1 MTKKPL
7 ELYIHIPFCVK
18 KCAYCDFLSGP
29 STLEVREAYVNCL
42 IEEICHCKHA
52 GVGDSDNKWAPC
64 DPENYEV
71 VSAFFG
77 GGTPSILKPD
87 QIRRIMTALKEVFCW
102 NSDAEVTIEANPG
115 TVDAE
120 KLRNYLDCGIN
131 RISFGLQSADNEE
144 LRKLGRIH
152 TWEEFL
158 DSFHQARIAGFT
170 NINVDLMS
178 ALPGQTKESWEKTLR
193 QVLALQPEHI
203 SAYSLIIEEGTPFY
217 QLYEKDVERRDAGE
231 EPELIPSEEEER
243 AMYEAT
249 GRILKEQGYLHYEIS
264 NYAKPGCECRHNLGY
279 WQRRDY
285 LGFGLGASTLL
296 NPVRYKNTEDLEAY
310 LGGDFSKKEFFVLTK
325 DNQIEE
331 TMFLGLRV
339 LEGVSKEH
347 FREQF
352 SCELRVVYRKELE
365 KLEQEGLLEEEGDFV
380 RLTSRGIDLSNPV
393 LAEFLL
399 S

>member
-1 MTKKPL
+1 MKEL
-7 ELYIHIPFCVK
+7 ELYLHIPFCVK
-18 KCAYCDFLSGP
+18 KCNYCDFLSALAGEE
-29 STLEVREAYVNCL
+29 TRAAYVDAL
-42 IEEICHCKHA
+42 LEEIR
-52 GVGDSDNKWAPC
+52 GFDE
-64 DPENYEV
+64 PEDYEV
-71 VSAFFG
+71 VTVFFG
-77 GGTPSILKPD
+77 GGTPSILPG
-87 QIRRIMTALKEVFCW
+87 QAIFRIMEALREKF
-102 NSDAEVTIEANPG
+102 SFRKGAEITLEANPG
-115 TVDAE
+115 TVDKE
-120 KLRNYLDCGIN
+120 KLSFYKKAGIN
-131 RISFGLQSADNEE
+131 RLSFGLQSADAEE
-144 LRKLGRIH
+144 LKKLGRIH
-152 TWEEFL
+152 TWEKFL
-158 DSFHQARIAGFT
+158 ESFQLAREAGFS

-339 LEGVSKEH
+339 LEGVSKEQ

-365 KLEQEGLLEEEGDFV
+365 KLEKEGLLEEEGDFV

>member
-1 MTKKPL
+1 MKEL
-7 ELYIHIPFCVK
+7 ELYLHIPFCVK
-18 KCAYCDFLSGP
+18 KCNYCDFLSAPAGEE
-29 STLEVREAYVNCL
+29 TRAAYVDAL
-42 IEEICHCKHA
+42 LEEIR
-52 GVGDSDNKWAPC
+52 GFDE
-64 DPENYEV
+64 PEDYEV
-71 VSAFFG
+71 VTVFFG
-77 GGTPSILKPD
+77 GGTPSILPG
-87 QIRRIMTALKEVFCW
+87 QAIFRIMEALREKF
-102 NSDAEVTIEANPG
+102 SFRKGAEITLEANPG
-115 TVDAE
+115 TVDKE
-120 KLRNYLDCGIN
+120 KLSFYKKAGIN
-131 RISFGLQSADNEE
+131 RLSFGLQSADAEE
-144 LRKLGRIH
+144 LKKLGRIH
-152 TWEEFL
+152 TWEKFL
-158 DSFHQARIAGFT
+158 ESFQLAREAGFS

-264 NYAKPGCECRHNLGY
+264 NYAKPGRECCHNLGY

-296 NPVRYKNTEDLEAY
+296 NPVRYKNTENLEAY

-339 LEGVSKEH
+339 LEGVSKEQ

-365 KLEQEGLLEEEGDFV
+365 KLEKEGLLEEEGDFV

>member
-1 MTKKPL
+1 MKEL
-7 ELYIHIPFCVK
+7 EIYLHIPFCVK
-18 KCAYCDFLSGP
+18 KCNYCDFLSAPAGEE
-29 STLEVREAYVNCL
+29 TRAAYVDAL
-42 IEEICHCKHA
+42 LEEIR
-52 GVGDSDNKWAPC
+52 GFDE
-64 DPENYEV
+64 PEDYEV
-71 VSAFFG
+71 VTVFFG
-77 GGTPSILKPD
+77 GGTPSILPG
-87 QIRRIMTALKEVFCW
+87 QAIFRIMEALREKF
-102 NSDAEVTIEANPG
+102 SFRKGAEITLEANPG
-115 TVDAE
+115 TVDKE
-120 KLRNYLDCGIN
+120 KLSFYKKAGIN
-131 RISFGLQSADNEE
+131 RLSFGLQSADAEE
-144 LRKLGRIH
+144 LKKLGRIH
-152 TWEEFL
+152 TWEKFL
-158 DSFHQARIAGFT
+158 ESFQLAREAGFS

-264 NYAKPGCECRHNLGY
+264 NYAKPGRECCHNLGY

-339 LEGVSKEH
+339 LEGVSKEQ

-365 KLEQEGLLEEEGDFV
+365 KLEKEGLLEEEGDFV

>member
-1 MTKKPL
+1 MKEL
-7 ELYIHIPFCVK
+7 ELYLHIPFCVK
-18 KCAYCDFLSGP
+18 KCNYCDFLSAPAGEE
-29 STLEVREAYVNCL
+29 TRAAYVDAL
-42 IEEICHCKHA
+42 LEEIR
-52 GVGDSDNKWAPC
+52 GFDE
-64 DPENYEV
+64 PEDYEV
-71 VSAFFG
+71 VTVFFG
-77 GGTPSILKPD
+77 GGTPSILPG
-87 QIRRIMTALKEVFCW
+87 QAIFRIMEALREKF
-102 NSDAEVTIEANPG
+102 SFRKGAEITLEANPG
-115 TVDAE
+115 TVDKE
-120 KLRNYLDCGIN
+120 KLSFYRKAGIN
-131 RISFGLQSADNEE
+131 RLSFGLQSADAEE
-144 LRKLGRIH
+144 LKKLGRIH
-152 TWEEFL
+152 TWEKFL
-158 DSFHQARIAGFT
+158 ESFQLAREAGFS

-264 NYAKPGCECRHNLGY
+264 NYAKPGRECCHNLGY

-339 LEGVSKEH
+339 LEGVSKEQ

-365 KLEQEGLLEEEGDFV
+365 KLEKEGLLEEEGDFV

>member
-1 MTKKPL
+1 MKEL
-7 ELYIHIPFCVK
+7 ELYLHIPFCVK
-18 KCAYCDFLSGP
+18 KCNYCDFLSAP
-29 STLEVREAYVNCL
+29 AEEETRAAYVDAL
-42 IEEICHCKHA
+42 LEEIR
-52 GVGDSDNKWAPC
+52 GFE
-64 DPENYEV
+64 DPEDYEV
-71 VSAFFG
+71 VTVFFG
-77 GGTPSILKPD
+77 GGTPSILPG
-87 QIRRIMTALKEVFCW
+87 QEIFRIMEALREKF
-102 NSDAEVTIEANPG
+102 SFRKGAEITLEANPG
-115 TVDAE
+115 TVDKE
-120 KLRNYLDCGIN
+120 KLVCYKKAGIN
-131 RISFGLQSADNEE
+131 RLSFGLQSADAEE
-144 LRKLGRIH
+144 LKKLGRIH
-152 TWEEFL
+152 TWEKFL
-158 DSFHQARIAGFT
+158 ESFQLAREAGFS

-217 QLYEKDVERRDAGE
+217 QFYEKDVERRDAGE
-231 EPELIPSEEEER
+231 EPELLPSEEEER

-264 NYAKPGCECRHNLGY
+264 NYAKPGRECRHNLGY

-339 LEGVSKEH
+339 LEGVSKEK

>member
-1 MTKKPL
+1 MKEL
-7 ELYIHIPFCVK
+7 ELYLHIPFCVK
-18 KCAYCDFLSGP
+18 KCNYCDFLSAP
-29 STLEVREAYVNCL
+29 AEEETRAAYVDAL
-42 IEEICHCKHA
+42 LEEIR
-52 GVGDSDNKWAPC
+52 GFE
-64 DPENYEV
+64 DPEDYEV
-71 VSAFFG
+71 VTVFFG
-77 GGTPSILKPD
+77 GGTPSILLG
-87 QIRRIMTALKEVFCW
+87 QEIYRIVEALREKFSFRKE
-102 NSDAEVTIEANPG
+102 AEITLEANPG
-115 TVDAE
+115 TVDKE
-120 KLRNYLDCGIN
+120 KLSCYKKAGIN
-131 RISFGLQSADNEE
+131 RLSFGLQSADAEE
-144 LRKLGRIH
+144 LKKLGRIH
-152 TWEEFL
+152 TWEKFL
-158 DSFHQARIAGFT
+158 ESFQLAREAGFS

-231 EPELIPSEEEER
+231 EPELLPSEEEER

-264 NYAKPGCECRHNLGY
+264 NYAKPGRECRHNLGY

-339 LEGVSKEH
+339 LEGVSKEK

>member
-1 MTKKPL
+1 MKEL
-7 ELYIHIPFCVK
+7 ELYLHIPFCVK
-18 KCAYCDFLSGP
+18 KCNYCDFLSAP
-29 STLEVREAYVNCL
+29 AREETRAAYVDAL
-42 IEEICHCKHA
+42 LEEIR
-52 GVGDSDNKWAPC
+52 GFDE
-64 DPENYEV
+64 PEDYEV
-71 VSAFFG
+71 VTVFFG
-77 GGTPSILKPD
+77 GGTPSILPG
-87 QIRRIMTALKEVFCW
+87 QAIFRIMEALREKF
-102 NSDAEVTIEANPG
+102 SFRKGAEITLEANPG
-115 TVDAE
+115 TVDKE
-120 KLRNYLDCGIN
+120 KLSFYKKAGIN
-131 RISFGLQSADNEE
+131 RLSFGLQSADAEE
-144 LRKLGRIH
+144 LKKLGRIH
-152 TWEEFL
+152 TWEKFL
-158 DSFHQARIAGFT
+158 ESFQLAREAGFS

-264 NYAKPGCECRHNLGY
+264 NYAKPGRECCHNLGY

-339 LEGVSKEH
+339 LEGVSKEQ

>member
-1 MTKKPL
+1 MMKEL
-7 ELYIHIPFCVK
+7 ELYLHIPFCVK
-18 KCAYCDFLSGP
+18 KCNYCDFLSAPAGEE
-29 STLEVREAYVNCL
+29 TRAAYVDAL
-42 IEEICHCKHA
+42 LEEIR
-52 GVGDSDNKWAPC
+52 GFDE
-64 DPENYEV
+64 PEDYEV
-71 VSAFFG
+71 VTVFFG
-77 GGTPSILKPD
+77 GGTPSILPG
-87 QIRRIMTALKEVFCW
+87 QAIFRIMEALREKF
-102 NSDAEVTIEANPG
+102 SFRKGAEITLEANPG
-115 TVDAE
+115 TVDKE
-120 KLRNYLDCGIN
+120 KLSFYKKAGIN
-131 RISFGLQSADNEE
+131 RLSFGLQSADAEE
-144 LRKLGRIH
+144 LKKLGRIH
-152 TWEEFL
+152 TWEKFL
-158 DSFHQARIAGFT
+158 ESFQLAREAGFS

-264 NYAKPGCECRHNLGY
+264 NYAKPGRECCHNLGY

-339 LEGVSKEH
+339 LEGVSKEQ

-365 KLEQEGLLEEEGDFV
+365 KLEKEGLLEEEGDFV

>member
-1 MTKKPL
+1 MKEL
-7 ELYIHIPFCVK
+7 ELYLHIPFCVK
-18 KCAYCDFLSGP
+18 KCNYCDFLSAPAGEE
-29 STLEVREAYVNCL
+29 TRAAYVDTL
-42 IEEICHCKHA
+42 LEEIR
-52 GVGDSDNKWAPC
+52 GFDE
-64 DPENYEV
+64 PEDYEV
-71 VSAFFG
+71 VTVFLG
-77 GGTPSILKPD
+77 GGTPSILPG
-87 QIRRIMTALKEVFCW
+87 QAILRIMEALREKF
-102 NSDAEVTIEANPG
+102 SFHKGAEITLEANPG
-115 TVDAE
+115 TVDKE
-120 KLRNYLDCGIN
+120 KLSFYKKAGIN
-131 RISFGLQSADNEE
+131 RLSFGLQSADAEE
-144 LRKLGRIH
+144 LKKLGRIH
-152 TWEEFL
+152 TWEKFL
-158 DSFHQARIAGFT
+158 ESFQLAREAGFS

-325 DNQIEE
+325 DNQIEV

-339 LEGVSKEH
+339 LEGVSKEQ

-365 KLEQEGLLEEEGDFV
+365 KLEKEGLLEEEGDFV

>member
-1 MTKKPL
+1 MKEL
-7 ELYIHIPFCVK
+7 ELYLHIPFCVK
-18 KCAYCDFLSGP
+18 KCNYCDFLSAPAGEE
-29 STLEVREAYVNCL
+29 TRAAYVDTL
-42 IEEICHCKHA
+42 LEEIR
-52 GVGDSDNKWAPC
+52 GFDE
-64 DPENYEV
+64 PEDYEV
-71 VSAFFG
+71 VTVFLG
-77 GGTPSILKPD
+77 GGTPSILPG
-87 QIRRIMTALKEVFCW
+87 QAILRIMEALREKF
-102 NSDAEVTIEANPG
+102 SFHKGAEITLEANPG
-115 TVDAE
+115 TVDKE
-120 KLRNYLDCGIN
+120 KLSFYKKAGIN
-131 RISFGLQSADNEE
+131 RLSFGLQSADAEE
-144 LRKLGRIH
+144 LKKLGRIH
-152 TWEEFL
+152 TWEKFL
-158 DSFHQARIAGFT
+158 ESFQLAREAGFS

-339 LEGVSKEH
+339 LEGVSKEQ

-365 KLEQEGLLEEEGDFV
+365 KLEKEGLLEEEGDFV

>member
-1 MTKKPL
+1 MKEL
-7 ELYIHIPFCVK
+7 ELYLHIPFCVK
-18 KCAYCDFLSGP
+18 KCNYCDFLSASAGEE
-29 STLEVREAYVNCL
+29 TRAAYVDAL
-42 IEEICHCKHA
+42 LEEIR
-52 GVGDSDNKWAPC
+52 GFDE
-64 DPENYEV
+64 PEDYEV
-71 VSAFFG
+71 VTVFFG
-77 GGTPSILKPD
+77 GGTPSILPG
-87 QIRRIMTALKEVFCW
+87 QAIFRIMEALREKF
-102 NSDAEVTIEANPG
+102 SFRKGAEITLEANPG
-115 TVDAE
+115 TVDKE
-120 KLRNYLDCGIN
+120 KLSFYKKAGIN
-131 RISFGLQSADNEE
+131 RLSFGLQSADAEE
-144 LRKLGRIH
+144 LKKLGRIH
-152 TWEEFL
+152 TWEKFL
-158 DSFHQARIAGFT
+158 ESFQLAREAGFS

-264 NYAKPGCECRHNLGY
+264 NYAKPGRECCHNLGY

-339 LEGVSKEH
+339 LEGVSKEQ

-365 KLEQEGLLEEEGDFV
+365 KLEKEGLLEEEGDFV
-380 RLTSRGIDLSNPV
+380 RLTSRGIDLSNLV

>member
-1 MTKKPL
+1 MMKEL
-7 ELYIHIPFCVK
+7 ELYLHIPFCVK
-18 KCAYCDFLSGP
+18 KCNYCDFLSAPAGEE
-29 STLEVREAYVNCL
+29 TRAAYVDAL
-42 IEEICHCKHA
+42 LEEIR
-52 GVGDSDNKWAPC
+52 GFDE
-64 DPENYEV
+64 PEDYEV
-71 VSAFFG
+71 VTVFFG
-77 GGTPSILKPD
+77 GGTPSILPG
-87 QIRRIMTALKEVFCW
+87 QAIFRIMEALREKF
-102 NSDAEVTIEANPG
+102 SFRKGAEITLEANPG
-115 TVDAE
+115 TVDKE
-120 KLRNYLDCGIN
+120 KLSFYKKAGIN
-131 RISFGLQSADNEE
+131 RLSFGLQSADAEE
-144 LRKLGRIH
+144 LKKLGRIH
-152 TWEEFL
+152 TWEKFL
-158 DSFHQARIAGFT
+158 ESFQLAREAGFT

-264 NYAKPGCECRHNLGY
+264 NYAKPGRECCHNLGY

-339 LEGVSKEH
+339 LEGVSKEQ
-347 FREQF
+347 FREHF
-352 SCELRVVYRKELE
+352 SCELNVVYRKELE
-365 KLEQEGLLEEEGDFV
+365 KLEKEGLLEEEGDFV

>member
-1 MTKKPL
+1 MKEL
-7 ELYIHIPFCVK
+7 ELYLHIPFCVK
-18 KCAYCDFLSGP
+18 KCNYCDFLSAPAGEE
-29 STLEVREAYVNCL
+29 TRAAYVDAL
-42 IEEICHCKHA
+42 LEEIR
-52 GVGDSDNKWAPC
+52 GFDE
-64 DPENYEV
+64 PEDYEV
-71 VSAFFG
+71 VTVFFG
-77 GGTPSILKPD
+77 GGTPSILPG
-87 QIRRIMTALKEVFCW
+87 QAIFRIMEALREKF
-102 NSDAEVTIEANPG
+102 SFRKGAEITLEANPG
-115 TVDAE
+115 TVDKE
-120 KLRNYLDCGIN
+120 KLSFYKKAGIN
-131 RISFGLQSADNEE
+131 RLSFGLQSADAEE
-144 LRKLGRIH
+144 LKKLGRIH
-152 TWEEFL
+152 TWEKFL
-158 DSFHQARIAGFT
+158 ESFQLAREAGFS

-264 NYAKPGCECRHNLGY
+264 NYAKPGRECCHNLGY

-339 LEGVSKEH
+339 LEGVSKEQ
-347 FREQF
+347 FREHF

-365 KLEQEGLLEEEGDFV
+365 KLEKEGLLEEEGDFV
-380 RLTSRGIDLSNPV
+380 RLTSRVIDLSNPV

>member
-1 MTKKPL
+1 MKEL
-7 ELYIHIPFCVK
+7 ELYLHIPFCVK
-18 KCAYCDFLSGP
+18 KCNYCDFLSAPAGEE
-29 STLEVREAYVNCL
+29 TRAAYVDAL
-42 IEEICHCKHA
+42 LEEIR
-52 GVGDSDNKWAPC
+52 GFDE
-64 DPENYEV
+64 PEDYEV
-71 VSAFFG
+71 VTVFFG
-77 GGTPSILKPD
+77 GGTPSILPG
-87 QIRRIMTALKEVFCW
+87 QAIFRIMEALREKF
-102 NSDAEVTIEANPG
+102 SFRKGAEITLEANPG
-115 TVDAE
+115 TVDKE
-120 KLRNYLDCGIN
+120 KLSFYKKAGIN
-131 RISFGLQSADNEE
+131 RLSFGLQSADAEE
-144 LRKLGRIH
+144 LKKLGRIH
-152 TWEEFL
+152 TWEKFL
-158 DSFHQARIAGFT
+158 ESFQLAREAGFS

-193 QVLALQPEHI
+193 QVLVLQPEHI

-264 NYAKPGCECRHNLGY
+264 NYAKPGRECCHNLGY

-339 LEGVSKEH
+339 LEGVSKEQ
-347 FREQF
+347 FREHF
-352 SCELRVVYRKELE
+352 SCELNVVYRKELD
-365 KLEQEGLLEEEGDFV
+365 KLEQEGLREEEGDFV

>member
-1 MTKKPL
+1 MKEL
-7 ELYIHIPFCVK
+7 ELYLHIPFCVK
-18 KCAYCDFLSGP
+18 KCNYCDFLSAPAGEE
-29 STLEVREAYVNCL
+29 TRAAYVDAL
-42 IEEICHCKHA
+42 LEEIR
-52 GVGDSDNKWAPC
+52 GFDE
-64 DPENYEV
+64 PEDYEV
-71 VSAFFG
+71 VTVFFG
-77 GGTPSILKPD
+77 GGTPSILPG
-87 QIRRIMTALKEVFCW
+87 QAIFRIMEALREKF
-102 NSDAEVTIEANPG
+102 SFRKGAEITLEANPG
-115 TVDAE
+115 TVDKE
-120 KLRNYLDCGIN
+120 KLSFYKKAGIN
-131 RISFGLQSADNEE
+131 RLSFGLQSADAEE
-144 LRKLGRIH
+144 LKKLGRIH
-152 TWEEFL
+152 TWEKFL
-158 DSFHQARIAGFT
+158 ESFQLAREAGFS

-264 NYAKPGCECRHNLGY
+264 NYAKPGRECCHNLGY

-339 LEGVSKEH
+339 LEGVSKEQ
-347 FREQF
+347 FREHF

-365 KLEQEGLLEEEGDFV
+365 KLEKEGLLEEEGDFV

>member
-1 MTKKPL
+1 MKEL
-7 ELYIHIPFCVK
+7 ELYLHIPFCVK
-18 KCAYCDFLSGP
+18 KCNYCDFLSAPAGEE
-29 STLEVREAYVNCL
+29 TRAAYVDAL
-42 IEEICHCKHA
+42 LEEIR
-52 GVGDSDNKWAPC
+52 GFDE
-64 DPENYEV
+64 PEDYEV
-71 VSAFFG
+71 VTVFFG
-77 GGTPSILKPD
+77 GGTPSILPG
-87 QIRRIMTALKEVFCW
+87 QEIFRIMEALREKF
-102 NSDAEVTIEANPG
+102 SFRKGAEITLEANPG
-115 TVDAE
+115 TVDKE
-120 KLRNYLDCGIN
+120 KLSFYKKAGIN
-131 RISFGLQSADNEE
+131 RLSFGLQSADAEE
-144 LRKLGRIH
+144 LKKLGRIH
-152 TWEEFL
+152 TWEKFL
-158 DSFHQARIAGFT
+158 ESFQLAREAGFS

-264 NYAKPGCECRHNLGY
+264 NYAKPDRECCHNLGY

-339 LEGVSKEH
+339 LEGVSKEQ

-365 KLEQEGLLEEEGDFV
+365 KLEKEGLLEEEGDFV

>member
-1 MTKKPL
+1 MKEL
-7 ELYIHIPFCVK
+7 ELYLHIPFCVK
-18 KCAYCDFLSGP
+18 KCNYCDFLSAPAGEE
-29 STLEVREAYVNCL
+29 TRAAYVDAL
-42 IEEICHCKHA
+42 LEEIR
-52 GVGDSDNKWAPC
+52 GFDE
-64 DPENYEV
+64 PEDYEV
-71 VSAFFG
+71 VTVFFG
-77 GGTPSILKPD
+77 GGTPSILPG
-87 QIRRIMTALKEVFCW
+87 QAIFRIMEALREKF
-102 NSDAEVTIEANPG
+102 SFRKGAEITLEANPG
-115 TVDAE
+115 TVDKE
-120 KLRNYLDCGIN
+120 KLSFYKKAGIN
-131 RISFGLQSADNEE
+131 RLSFGLQSADAEE
-144 LRKLGRIH
+144 LKKLGRIH
-152 TWEEFL
+152 TWEKFL
-158 DSFHQARIAGFT
+158 ESFQLAREAGFS

-264 NYAKPGCECRHNLGY
+264 NYAKPGRECCHNLGY

-339 LEGVSKEH
+339 LEGVSKEQ

-365 KLEQEGLLEEEGDFV
+365 KLEKEGLLEEEGDFV

>member
-1 MTKKPL
+1 MKEL
-7 ELYIHIPFCVK
+7 ELYLHIPFCVK
-18 KCAYCDFLSGP
+18 KCNYCDFLSAPAGEE
-29 STLEVREAYVNCL
+29 TRAAYVDAL
-42 IEEICHCKHA
+42 LEEIR
-52 GVGDSDNKWAPC
+52 GFDE
-64 DPENYEV
+64 PEDYEV
-71 VSAFFG
+71 VTVFFG
-77 GGTPSILKPD
+77 GGTPSILPG
-87 QIRRIMTALKEVFCW
+87 QAIFRIMEALREKF
-102 NSDAEVTIEANPG
+102 SFRKGAEITLEANPG
-115 TVDAE
+115 TVDKE
-120 KLRNYLDCGIN
+120 KLSFYKKAGIN
-131 RISFGLQSADNEE
+131 RLSFGLQSADAEE
-144 LRKLGRIH
+144 LKKLGRIH
-152 TWEEFL
+152 TWEKFL
-158 DSFHQARIAGFT
+158 ESFQLAREAGFS

-193 QVLALQPEHI
+193 QVLVLQPEHI

-339 LEGVSKEH
+339 LEGVSKEQ

-365 KLEQEGLLEEEGDFV
+365 KLEKEGLLEEEGDFV

>member
-1 MTKKPL
+1 MKEL
-7 ELYIHIPFCVK
+7 ELYLHIPFCVK
-18 KCAYCDFLSGP
+18 KCNYCDFLSAP
-29 STLEVREAYVNCL
+29 AREETRAAYVDAL
-42 IEEICHCKHA
+42 LEEIR
-52 GVGDSDNKWAPC
+52 GFDE
-64 DPENYEV
+64 PEDYEV
-71 VSAFFG
+71 VTVFFG
-77 GGTPSILKPD
+77 GGTPSILPG
-87 QIRRIMTALKEVFCW
+87 QAIFRIMEALREKF
-102 NSDAEVTIEANPG
+102 SFRKGAEITLEANPG
-115 TVDAE
+115 TVDKE
-120 KLRNYLDCGIN
+120 KLSFYKKAGIN
-131 RISFGLQSADNEE
+131 RLSFGLQSADAEE
-144 LRKLGRIH
+144 LKKLGRIH
-152 TWEEFL
+152 TWEKFL
-158 DSFHQARIAGFT
+158 ESFQLAREAGFS

-264 NYAKPGCECRHNLGY
+264 NYAKPGRECCHNLGY

-339 LEGVSKEH
+339 LEGVSKEQ

-365 KLEQEGLLEEEGDFV
+365 KLEKEGLLEEEGDFV

>member
-1 MTKKPL
+1 MKEL
-7 ELYIHIPFCVK
+7 ELYLHIPFCVK
-18 KCAYCDFLSGP
+18 KCNYCDFLSAPAGEE
-29 STLEVREAYVNCL
+29 TRAAYVDAL
-42 IEEICHCKHA
+42 LEEIR
-52 GVGDSDNKWAPC
+52 GFDE
-64 DPENYEV
+64 PEDYEV
-71 VSAFFG
+71 VTVFFG
-77 GGTPSILKPD
+77 GGTPSILPG
-87 QIRRIMTALKEVFCW
+87 QAIFRIMEALREKF
-102 NSDAEVTIEANPG
+102 SFRKGAEITLEANPG
-115 TVDAE
+115 TVDKE
-120 KLRNYLDCGIN
+120 KLSFYKKAGIN
-131 RISFGLQSADNEE
+131 RLSFGLQSADAEE
-144 LRKLGRIH
+144 LKKLGRIH
-152 TWEEFL
+152 TWEKFL
-158 DSFHQARIAGFT
+158 ESFQLAREAGFS

-264 NYAKPGCECRHNLGY
+264 NYAKPGRECCHNLGY

-310 LGGDFSKKEFFVLTK
+310 LGGDFSKKEFLVLTK

-339 LEGVSKEH
+339 LEGVSKEQ
-347 FREQF
+347 FREHF
-352 SCELRVVYRKELE
+352 SCELNVVYRKELE
-365 KLEQEGLLEEEGDFV
+365 KLEKEGLLEEEGDFV

>member
-1 MTKKPL
+1 MKEL
-7 ELYIHIPFCVK
+7 ELYLHIPFCVK
-18 KCAYCDFLSGP
+18 KCNYCDFLSAP
-29 STLEVREAYVNCL
+29 AEEETRAAYVDAL
-42 IEEICHCKHA
+42 LEEIR
-52 GVGDSDNKWAPC
+52 GFDE
-64 DPENYEV
+64 PEDYEV
-71 VSAFFG
+71 VTVFFG
-77 GGTPSILKPD
+77 GGTPSILPG
-87 QIRRIMTALKEVFCW
+87 QEIFRIMEALREKF
-102 NSDAEVTIEANPG
+102 SFRKGAEITLEANPG
-115 TVDAE
+115 TVDKE
-120 KLRNYLDCGIN
+120 KLSCYKKAGIN
-131 RISFGLQSADNEE
+131 RLSFGLQSADAEE
-144 LRKLGRIH
+144 LKKLGRIH
-152 TWEEFL
+152 TWEKFL
-158 DSFHQARIAGFT
+158 ESFQLAREAGFS

-231 EPELIPSEEEER
+231 EPELLPSEEEER

-264 NYAKPGCECRHNLGY
+264 NYAKPGRECRHNLGY

-285 LGFGLGASTLL
+285 LGFGLGAATLL

-339 LEGVSKEH
+339 LEGVSKEK

-380 RLTSRGIDLSNPV
+380 RLTSRGIDLSNLV

>member
-1 MTKKPL
+1 MKEL
-7 ELYIHIPFCVK
+7 ELYLHIPFCVK
-18 KCAYCDFLSGP
+18 KCNYCDFLSAP
-29 STLEVREAYVNCL
+29 AEEETRAAYVDAL
-42 IEEICHCKHA
+42 LEEIR
-52 GVGDSDNKWAPC
+52 GFE
-64 DPENYEV
+64 DPEDYEV
-71 VSAFFG
+71 VTVFFG
-77 GGTPSILKPD
+77 GGTPSILPG
-87 QIRRIMTALKEVFCW
+87 QEIFRIMEALREKF
-102 NSDAEVTIEANPG
+102 SFRKGAEITLEANPG
-115 TVDAE
+115 TVDKE
-120 KLRNYLDCGIN
+120 KLSCYKKAGIN
-131 RISFGLQSADNEE
+131 RLSFGLQSADAEE
-144 LRKLGRIH
+144 LKKLGRIH
-152 TWEEFL
+152 TWEKFL
-158 DSFHQARIAGFT
+158 ESFQLAREAGFS

-231 EPELIPSEEEER
+231 EPELLPSEEEER

-264 NYAKPGCECRHNLGY
+264 NYAKPGRECRHNLGY

-285 LGFGLGASTLL
+285 LGFGLGAATLL

-339 LEGVSKEH
+339 LEGVSKEK

-380 RLTSRGIDLSNPV
+380 RLTSRGIDLSNLV

>member
-1 MTKKPL
+1 MKEL
-7 ELYIHIPFCVK
+7 ELYLHIPFCVK
-18 KCAYCDFLSGP
+18 KCNYCDFLSAP
-29 STLEVREAYVNCL
+29 AEEETRAAYVDAL
-42 IEEICHCKHA
+42 LEEIR
-52 GVGDSDNKWAPC
+52 GFE
-64 DPENYEV
+64 DPEDYEV
-71 VSAFFG
+71 MTVFFG
-77 GGTPSILKPD
+77 GGTPSILPG
-87 QIRRIMTALKEVFCW
+87 QEIFRIMEALREKF
-102 NSDAEVTIEANPG
+102 SFRKGAEITLEANPG
-115 TVDAE
+115 TVDKE
-120 KLRNYLDCGIN
+120 KLVCYKKAGIN
-131 RISFGLQSADNEE
+131 RLSFGLQSADAEE
-144 LRKLGRIH
+144 LKKLGRIH
-152 TWEEFL
+152 TWEKFL
-158 DSFHQARIAGFT
+158 ESFQLAREAGFS

-231 EPELIPSEEEER
+231 EPELLPSEEEER

-264 NYAKPGCECRHNLGY
+264 NYAKPGRECRHNLGY

-339 LEGVSKEH
+339 LEGVSKEK

>member
-1 MTKKPL
+1 MKEL
-7 ELYIHIPFCVK
+7 ELYLHIPFCVK
-18 KCAYCDFLSGP
+18 KCNYCDFLSAPAGEE
-29 STLEVREAYVNCL
+29 TRAAYVDAL
-42 IEEICHCKHA
+42 LEEIR
-52 GVGDSDNKWAPC
+52 GFDE
-64 DPENYEV
+64 PEDYEV
-71 VSAFFG
+71 VTVFFG
-77 GGTPSILKPD
+77 GGTPSILPG
-87 QIRRIMTALKEVFCW
+87 QEIFRIMKALREKF
-102 NSDAEVTIEANPG
+102 SFRKGAEITLEANPG
-115 TVDAE
+115 TVDKE
-120 KLRNYLDCGIN
+120 KLSFYKKAGIN
-131 RISFGLQSADNEE
+131 RLSFGLQSADAEE
-144 LRKLGRIH
+144 LKKLGRIH
-152 TWEEFL
+152 TWEKFL
-158 DSFHQARIAGFT
+158 ESFQLAREAGFS

-264 NYAKPGCECRHNLGY
+264 NYAKPGRECCHNLGY

-339 LEGVSKEH
+339 LEGVSKEQ

>member
-1 MTKKPL
+1 MKEL
-7 ELYIHIPFCVK
+7 ELYLHIPFCVK
-18 KCAYCDFLSGP
+18 KCNYCDFLSAP
-29 STLEVREAYVNCL
+29 TKEETRTAYVDAL
-42 IEEICHCKHA
+42 LEEIR
-52 GVGDSDNKWAPC
+52 GFE
-64 DPENYEV
+64 DPEDYEV
-71 VSAFFG
+71 VTVFFG
-77 GGTPSILKPD
+77 GGTPSILPG
-87 QIRRIMTALKEVFCW
+87 QEIFRIMEALRKKF
-102 NSDAEVTIEANPG
+102 SFRKGAEITLEANPG
-115 TVDAE
+115 TVDKE
-120 KLRNYLDCGIN
+120 KLSCYKKAGIN
-131 RISFGLQSADNEE
+131 RLSFGLQSADAEE
-144 LRKLGRIH
+144 LKKLGRIH
-152 TWEEFL
+152 TWEKFL
-158 DSFHQARIAGFT
+158 ESFQLAREAGFS

-231 EPELIPSEEEER
+231 EPELLPSEEEER

-264 NYAKPGCECRHNLGY
+264 NYAKPGRECRHNLGY

-339 LEGVSKEH
+339 LEGVSKEK

>member
-1 MTKKPL
+1 MKEL
-7 ELYIHIPFCVK
+7 ELYLHIPFCVK
-18 KCAYCDFLSGP
+18 KCNYCDFLSASAGEE
-29 STLEVREAYVNCL
+29 TRAAYVDAL
-42 IEEICHCKHA
+42 LEEIR
-52 GVGDSDNKWAPC
+52 GFDE
-64 DPENYEV
+64 PEGYEV
-71 VSAFFG
+71 VTVFFG
-77 GGTPSILKPD
+77 GGTPSILPG
-87 QIRRIMTALKEVFCW
+87 QAIFRIMEALREKF
-102 NSDAEVTIEANPG
+102 SFRKGAEITLEANPG
-115 TVDAE
+115 TVDKE
-120 KLRNYLDCGIN
+120 KLSFYKKAGIN
-131 RISFGLQSADNEE
+131 RLSFGLQSADAEE
-144 LRKLGRIH
+144 LKKLGRIH
-152 TWEEFL
+152 TWEKFL
-158 DSFHQARIAGFT
+158 ESFQLAREAGFS

-178 ALPGQTKESWEKTLR
+178 ALPGQTKESWEKTLC

-339 LEGVSKEH
+339 LEGVSKEQ

-352 SCELRVVYRKELE
+352 SCELCVVYRKELE
-365 KLEQEGLLEEEGDFV
+365 KLEKEGLLEEEGDFV

>member
-1 MTKKPL
+1 MMKEL
-7 ELYIHIPFCVK
+7 ELYLHIPFCVK
-18 KCAYCDFLSGP
+18 KCNYCDFLSAPAGEE
-29 STLEVREAYVNCL
+29 TRAAYVDAL
-42 IEEICHCKHA
+42 LEEIR
-52 GVGDSDNKWAPC
+52 GFDE
-64 DPENYEV
+64 PEDYEV
-71 VSAFFG
+71 VTVFFG
-77 GGTPSILKPD
+77 GGTPSILPG
-87 QIRRIMTALKEVFCW
+87 QAIFRIMEALREKF
-102 NSDAEVTIEANPG
+102 SFRKGAEITLEANPG
-115 TVDAE
+115 TVDKE
-120 KLRNYLDCGIN
+120 KLSFYKKAGIN
-131 RISFGLQSADNEE
+131 RLSFGLQSADAEE
-144 LRKLGRIH
+144 LKKLGRIH
-152 TWEEFL
+152 TWEKFL
-158 DSFHQARIAGFT
+158 ESFQLAREAGFS

-264 NYAKPGCECRHNLGY
+264 NYAKPGRECCHNLGY

-339 LEGVSKEH
+339 LEGVSKEQ
-347 FREQF
+347 FREHF

-365 KLEQEGLLEEEGDFV
+365 KLEKEGLLEEEGDFV

>member
-1 MTKKPL
+1 MKEL
-7 ELYIHIPFCVK
+7 ELYLHIPFCVK
-18 KCAYCDFLSGP
+18 KCNYCDFLSAP
-29 STLEVREAYVNCL
+29 AEEETRAAYVDAL
-42 IEEICHCKHA
+42 LEEIR
-52 GVGDSDNKWAPC
+52 GFE
-64 DPENYEV
+64 DPEDYEV
-71 VSAFFG
+71 VTVFFG
-77 GGTPSILKPD
+77 GGTPSILPG
-87 QIRRIMTALKEVFCW
+87 QEIFRIMEALREKF
-102 NSDAEVTIEANPG
+102 SFRKGAEITLEANPG
-115 TVDAE
+115 TVDKE
-120 KLRNYLDCGIN
+120 KLSCYKKAGIN
-131 RISFGLQSADNEE
+131 RLSFGLQSADAEE
-144 LRKLGRIH
+144 LKKLGRIH
-152 TWEEFL
+152 TWEKFL
-158 DSFHQARIAGFT
+158 ESFQLAREAGFS

-231 EPELIPSEEEER
+231 EPELLPSEEEER

-264 NYAKPGCECRHNLGY
+264 NYAKPGRECRHNLGY

-285 LGFGLGASTLL
+285 LGFGLGAATLL

-339 LEGVSKEH
+339 LEGVSKEQ
-347 FREQF
+347 FREHF

>member
-1 MTKKPL
+1 MKEL
-7 ELYIHIPFCVK
+7 ELYLHIPFCVK
-18 KCAYCDFLSGP
+18 KCNYCDFLSAPAGEE
-29 STLEVREAYVNCL
+29 TRAAYVDAL
-42 IEEICHCKHA
+42 LEEIR
-52 GVGDSDNKWAPC
+52 GFDE
-64 DPENYEV
+64 PEDYEV
-71 VSAFFG
+71 VTVFFG
-77 GGTPSILKPD
+77 GGTPSILPG
-87 QIRRIMTALKEVFCW
+87 QAIFRIMEVLREKF
-102 NSDAEVTIEANPG
+102 SFRKGAEITLEANPG
-115 TVDAE
+115 TVDKE
-120 KLRNYLDCGIN
+120 KLSFYKKAGIN
-131 RISFGLQSADNEE
+131 RLSFGLQSADAEE
-144 LRKLGRIH
+144 LKKLGRIH
-152 TWEEFL
+152 TWEKFL
-158 DSFHQARIAGFT
+158 ESFQLAREAGFS

-264 NYAKPGCECRHNLGY
+264 NYAKPGRECCHNLGY

-310 LGGDFSKKEFFVLTK
+310 FGGDFSKKEFFVLTK

-339 LEGVSKEH
+339 LEGVSKEQ

-365 KLEQEGLLEEEGDFV
+365 KLEKEGLLEEEGDFV

>member
-1 MTKKPL
+1 MKEL
-7 ELYIHIPFCVK
+7 ELYLHIPFCVK
-18 KCAYCDFLSGP
+18 KCNYCDFLSAPAGEE
-29 STLEVREAYVNCL
+29 TRAAYVDAL
-42 IEEICHCKHA
+42 LEEIR
-52 GVGDSDNKWAPC
+52 GFDE
-64 DPENYEV
+64 PEDYEV
-71 VSAFFG
+71 VTVFFG
-77 GGTPSILKPD
+77 GGTPSILPG
-87 QIRRIMTALKEVFCW
+87 QAIFRIMEALREKFSFRKE
-102 NSDAEVTIEANPG
+102 AEITLEANPG
-115 TVDAE
+115 TVDKE
-120 KLRNYLDCGIN
+120 KLSFYKKAGIN
-131 RISFGLQSADNEE
+131 RLSFGLQSADAEE
-144 LRKLGRIH
+144 LKKLGRIH
-152 TWEEFL
+152 TWEKFL
-158 DSFHQARIAGFT
+158 ESFQLAREAGFS

-339 LEGVSKEH
+339 LEGVSKEQ

>member
-1 MTKKPL
+1 MKEL
-7 ELYIHIPFCVK
+7 ELYLHIPFCVK
-18 KCAYCDFLSGP
+18 KCNYCDFLSAP
-29 STLEVREAYVNCL
+29 AEEETRAAYVDAL
-42 IEEICHCKHA
+42 LEEIR
-52 GVGDSDNKWAPC
+52 GFE
-64 DPENYEV
+64 DPEDYEV
-71 VSAFFG
+71 VTLFFG
-77 GGTPSILKPD
+77 GGTPSILLG
-87 QIRRIMTALKEVFCW
+87 QEIYRIVEALREKFSFRKE
-102 NSDAEVTIEANPG
+102 AEITLEANPG
-115 TVDAE
+115 TVDKE
-120 KLRNYLDCGIN
+120 KLSCYKKAGIN
-131 RISFGLQSADNEE
+131 RLSFGLQSADAEE
-144 LRKLGRIH
+144 LKKLGRIH
-152 TWEEFL
+152 TWEKFL
-158 DSFHQARIAGFT
+158 ESFQLAREAGFS

-231 EPELIPSEEEER
+231 EPELLPSEEEER

-264 NYAKPGCECRHNLGY
+264 NYAKPGRECRHNLGY

-339 LEGVSKEH
+339 LEGVSKEK

>member
-1 MTKKPL
+1 MKEL
-7 ELYIHIPFCVK
+7 ELYLHIPFCVK
-18 KCAYCDFLSGP
+18 KCNYCDFLSAP
-29 STLEVREAYVNCL
+29 AEEETRAAYVDAL
-42 IEEICHCKHA
+42 LEEIR
-52 GVGDSDNKWAPC
+52 GFE
-64 DPENYEV
+64 DPEDYEV
-71 VSAFFG
+71 MTVFFG
-77 GGTPSILKPD
+77 GGTPSILPG
-87 QIRRIMTALKEVFCW
+87 QEIFRIMEALREKF
-102 NSDAEVTIEANPG
+102 SFRKGAEITLEANPG
-115 TVDAE
+115 TVDKE
-120 KLRNYLDCGIN
+120 KLSCYKKAGIN
-131 RISFGLQSADNEE
+131 RLSFGLQSADAEE
-144 LRKLGRIH
+144 LKKLGRIH
-152 TWEEFL
+152 TWEKFL
-158 DSFHQARIAGFT
+158 ESFQLAREAGFS

-231 EPELIPSEEEER
+231 EPELLPSEEEER

-264 NYAKPGCECRHNLGY
+264 NYAKPGRECRHNLGY

-339 LEGVSKEH
+339 LEGVSKEK

>member
-1 MTKKPL
+1 MKEL
-7 ELYIHIPFCVK
+7 ELYLHIPFCVK
-18 KCAYCDFLSGP
+18 KCNYCDFLSAP
-29 STLEVREAYVNCL
+29 AEEETRAAYIDAL
-42 IEEICHCKHA
+42 LEEIR
-52 GVGDSDNKWAPC
+52 GFE
-64 DPENYEV
+64 DPEDYEV
-71 VSAFFG
+71 VTVFFG
-77 GGTPSILKPD
+77 GGTPSILPG
-87 QIRRIMTALKEVFCW
+87 QEIFRIMEALREKF
-102 NSDAEVTIEANPG
+102 SFRKGAEITLEANPG
-115 TVDAE
+115 TVDKE
-120 KLRNYLDCGIN
+120 KLSCYKKAGIN
-131 RISFGLQSADNEE
+131 RLSFGLQSADAEE
-144 LRKLGRIH
+144 LKKLGRIH
-152 TWEEFL
+152 TWEKFL
-158 DSFHQARIAGFT
+158 ESFQLAREAGFS

-231 EPELIPSEEEER
+231 EPELLPSEEEER

-264 NYAKPGCECRHNLGY
+264 NYAKPGRECRHNLGY

-339 LEGVSKEH
+339 LEGVSKEK

>member
-1 MTKKPL
+1 MKEL
-7 ELYIHIPFCVK
+7 ELYLHIPFCVK
-18 KCAYCDFLSGP
+18 KCNYCDFLSAPAGEE
-29 STLEVREAYVNCL
+29 TRAAYVDAL
-42 IEEICHCKHA
+42 LEEIR
-52 GVGDSDNKWAPC
+52 GFDE
-64 DPENYEV
+64 PEDYEV
-71 VSAFFG
+71 VTVFFG
-77 GGTPSILKPD
+77 GGTPSILPG
-87 QIRRIMTALKEVFCW
+87 QAIFRIMEALREKF
-102 NSDAEVTIEANPG
+102 SFRKGAEITLEANPG
-115 TVDAE
+115 TVDKE
-120 KLRNYLDCGIN
+120 KLSFYKKAGIN
-131 RISFGLQSADNEE
+131 RLSFGLQSADAEE
-144 LRKLGRIH
+144 LEKLGRIH
-152 TWEEFL
+152 TWEKFL
-158 DSFHQARIAGFT
+158 ESFQLAREAGFS

-339 LEGVSKEH
+339 LEGVSKEQ

-365 KLEQEGLLEEEGDFV
+365 KLEKEGLLEEEGDFV

>member
-1 MTKKPL
+1 MKEL
-7 ELYIHIPFCVK
+7 EIYLHIPFCVK
-18 KCAYCDFLSGP
+18 KCNYCDFLSAPAGEE
-29 STLEVREAYVNCL
+29 TRAAYVDAL
-42 IEEICHCKHA
+42 LEEIR
-52 GVGDSDNKWAPC
+52 GFDE
-64 DPENYEV
+64 PEDYEV
-71 VSAFFG
+71 VTVFFG
-77 GGTPSILKPD
+77 GGTPSILPG
-87 QIRRIMTALKEVFCW
+87 QAIFRIMEALREKF
-102 NSDAEVTIEANPG
+102 SFRKGAEITLEANPG
-115 TVDAE
+115 TVDKE
-120 KLRNYLDCGIN
+120 KLSFYKKAGIN
-131 RISFGLQSADNEE
+131 RLSFGLQSADAEE
-144 LRKLGRIH
+144 LKKLGRIH
-152 TWEEFL
+152 TWEKFL
-158 DSFHQARIAGFT
+158 ESFQLAREAGFS

-264 NYAKPGCECRHNLGY
+264 NYDKPGRECCHNLGY

-339 LEGVSKEH
+339 LEGVSKEQ

-365 KLEQEGLLEEEGDFV
+365 KLEKEGLLEEEGDFV